1 MSILER
7 IDTFSSKIQ
16 STLPQELQPYFTRD
30 NLQSFLRFIV
40 IVLTYLLFRPHL
52 ETLIAKVSGRP
63 DPRRAEVEARLE
75 VLRKQKEQQEQ
86 GGEAGLT
93 KSEIMMPQ
101 ADGTMKK
108 VGVVARN
115 GKIVGL
121 VKDEN
126 EKDPGEE
133 KGKRTGKKSN
143 QKKKNGKGN

>member
-1 MSILER
+1 MSSILQR
-7 IDTFSSKIQ
+7 IDTLSSTFQ
-16 STLPQELQPYFTRD
+16 SSLPENLQPYFTRA

-52 ETLIAKVSGRP
+52 ESLIAKVSGRP
-63 DPRRAEVEARLE
+63 DPKRAEVEARLE
-75 VLRKQKEQQEQ
+75 FLKQQKEGQSE
-86 GGEAGLT
+86 LT

-121 VKDEN
+121 VQDEN
-126 EKDPGEE
+126 DKGTNGE
-133 KGKRTGKKSN
+133 GKKSGQ
-143 QKKKNGKGN
+143 QKGKKSKKAKGKGN

>member
-1 MSILER
+1 MSSILQR
-7 IDTFSSKIQ
+7 IDTLSSTIQ
-16 STLPQELQPYFTRD
+16 SSLPENLQPYFTRA

-52 ETLIAKVSGRP
+52 ESLIAKVSGRP
-63 DPRRAEVEARLE
+63 DPKRAEVDARLE
-75 VLRKQKEQQEQ
+75 VLRRQKEQQEQ

-121 VKDEN
+121 VKDEDN
-126 EKDPGEE
+126 GGQQ
-133 KGKRTGKKSN
+133 KGKKR
-143 QKKKNGKGN
+143 KNGKGKGKGN